1 MFDYDL
7 YKSRC
12 KELVSAIQG
21 LGIGYIAL
29 VSLLNYKPCLHRV

>member
-12 KELVSAIQG
+12 KELVSAIKG
-21 LGIGYIAL
+21 LGFG
-29 VSLLNYKPCLHRV
+29 HRLYSPGFTAELFKLG